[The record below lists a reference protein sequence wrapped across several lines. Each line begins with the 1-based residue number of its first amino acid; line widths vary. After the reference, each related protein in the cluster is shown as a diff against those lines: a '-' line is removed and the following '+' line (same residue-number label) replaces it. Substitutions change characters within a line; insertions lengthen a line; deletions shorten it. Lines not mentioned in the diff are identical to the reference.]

1 MSDCK
6 DEIFTY
12 FIIKYESSVLE
23 LGQKIIER
31 DMMYSYL
38 FEQEAWDKNDVDKGY
53 KEEFMKYLVKT
64 RQYLI
69 SVRNAINSPQALLA
83 IN

>member
-1 MSDCK
+1 M
-6 DEIFTY
+6 
-12 FIIKYESSVLE
+12 
-23 LGQKIIER
+23 
-31 DMMYSYL
+31 
-38 FEQEAWDKNDVDKGY
+38 DKGY